1 MSGHSKW
8 ATIKHKKAATDAK
21 RGKVFT
27 RLIREIQIASREG
40 GPDPE
45 ANPRLRSAITS
56 AKSQSMPL
64 DNIKRAILRGSGQ
77 LEGETLDEIT
87 YEGYAP
93 AGVAVFME
101 VVTDNRNRTVAEI
114 RHIFNKNGGNLGE
127 NGSVAWIFN
136 KQSLIVVDRSKVEEE
151 TLMEL
156 ALGAGAEDLK
166 EEGENWEIVSSP
178 EAHHAVVEALDK
190 AGIPMESA
198 EVTRV
203 PSSTVKVEG
212 KQAGSVIRMIEKLE
226 EQDDVQEL
234 FANFDIDDSELEAL
248 MA

>member
-1 MSGHSKW
+1 
-8 ATIKHKKAATDAK
+8 
-21 RGKVFT
+21 
-27 RLIREIQIASREG
+27 
-40 GPDPE
+40 
-45 ANPRLRSAITS
+45 
-56 AKSQSMPL
+56 
-64 DNIKRAILRGSGQ
+64 LRGSGQ

-166 EEGENWEIVSSP
+166 EEGENWEVVSPP

-203 PSSTVKVEG
+203 ASSTVKVEG